1 MEAAA
6 KKVQLLAQRILPD
19 RPHHL
24 SVSPDQR
31 FRVPPD
37 HSKLFEEFKHPRLQY
52 MTLLSDADR
61 GMLLTRPYYDM
72 REEPPNPTAHKEPN
86 AKMEKKTV
94 TKLSLSDYK
103 NKQKKVVD
111 SPPDSRTMAKPDIS
125 RKEKEATDSRMERE
139 PKKMDAYRHRDS
151 EASKDIKAHKS
162 REPPHDERMGRP
174 ETKPR
179 TAQENNDTPEK
190 RKRTADGD
198 NEVRPQKRARPEAST
213 PLDER
218 SRTPRDDT
226 PRRKDVHSS
235 QDRTPQKDGRLGTS
249 SSSLPNGRS
258 TLKSALGSGSGA
270 NKSPVSRARGDSING
285 NRPTPSGSRARA
297 ETASSRSAVPPLLSP
312 LHLPNESDSR
322 PKEKRRDDA
331 GDHNRSLKSLKSEP
345 PPPVKRPKS
354 PIDLPELLSPTLPP
368 IVEEELARMKK
379 TPTKS
384 SASGQRT
391 YPPDSPT
398 TSKRPHTAVKEED
411 EDRKEPKE
419 KAKDK
424 PRRFMVTLK
433 YSKKYN
439 KSVQRLLAL
448 PPRKDVV
455 KEERS
460 VSIEPPAPPQARK
473 RPISSTEHISDSI
486 AVKRP
491 RTSDVTSS
499 SKLVAPATPSKAATT
514 MSRVASSNSVN
525 TPGDGSSLTPAAPP
539 SSDRDRPQTRDDSRE
554 AANPSKV
561 QSLRDRWGRFIKLG
575 TKLKHERDMLLE
587 RKNSDRGAPISD
599 SDSKLSMI
607 LGLETALAF
616 MVGFRAL
623 VESRRMENKA
633 QDPKQWGSILPLL
646 NVMRHD
652 VRKSKPLEALFWQLQ
667 GVIHEELIKCYWSL
681 DPASH
686 AVHIISAERGRST
699 VWKSAF
705 DAVERVEASAMRTNM
720 GPWTSVEDA
729 VASALRI
736 MRRWTQE
743 ENVSWRAEVTVSAAN
758 GTSL

>member
-37 HSKLFEEFKHPRLQY
+37 HSKLFEEFKHQRLQY

-72 REEPPNPTAHKEPN
+72 REEPPNPTAPKESN
-86 AKMEKKTV
+86 AKMEKKAV

-103 NKQKKVVD
+103 NKQKKVSD
-111 SPPDSRTMAKPDIS
+111 SPPDSGTTPKPDIP
-125 RKEKEATDSRMERE
+125 RKEKEAADSRIDRE
-139 PKKMDAYRHRDS
+139 SKKMDAYRNRES

-162 REPPHDERMGRP
+162 REPAHDERTSRL
-174 ETKPR
+174 ETKSR
-179 TAQENNDTPEK
+179 AAQESNDTPEK
-190 RKRTADGD
+190 RKRTADAD
-198 NEVRPQKRARPEAST
+198 NELRPQKRARPEA
-213 PLDER
+213 
-218 SRTPRDDT
+218 
-226 PRRKDVHSS
+226 
-235 QDRTPQKDGRLGTS
+235 
-249 SSSLPNGRS
+249 
-258 TLKSALGSGSGA
+258 
-270 NKSPVSRARGDSING
+270 
-285 NRPTPSGSRARA
+285 
-297 ETASSRSAVPPLLSP
+297 
-312 LHLPNESDSR
+312 
-322 PKEKRRDDA
+322 
-331 GDHNRSLKSLKSEP
+331 
-345 PPPVKRPKS
+345 
-354 PIDLPELLSPTLPP
+354 
-368 IVEEELARMKK
+368 M
-379 TPTKS
+379 
-384 SASGQRT
+384 
-391 YPPDSPT
+391 
-398 TSKRPHTAVKEED
+398 KEED

-419 KAKDK
+419 KARDK

-433 YSKKYN
+433 YSKKYT

-448 PPRKDVV
+448 PPRKDTV
-455 KEERS
+455 KKERS
-460 VSIEPPAPPQARK
+460 ASIEPPAPPQARK
-473 RPISSTEHISDSI
+473 RPISSTEYVGDSI

-491 RTSDVTSS
+491 RTSDITSS
-499 SKLVAPATPSKAATT
+499 SKLVTPSTPSKAATT
-514 MSRVASSNSVN
+514 MSRVASNNSVN

-561 QSLRDRWGRFIKLG
+561 QSLRDRWGRFSKLG

-587 RKNSDRGAPISD
+587 RKNSERGAPMSD

-623 VESRRMENKA
+623 FESRRMENKA

-686 AVHIISAERGRST
+686 AGQIIGAERGRSN

-705 DAVERVEASAMRTNM
+705 DAAERVEASAMRTNM

-729 VASALRI
+729 VSSALRI

-758 GTSL
+758 GTSS